1 MMRLLILA
9 FVGVIGLA
17 ATVQASK
24 EGILALS
31 SFSLESTGIGASGPV
46 EVSGKQ
52 DTKGIV
58 TIRVKAFGKEYAPS
72 EKQLAALR
80 NLPANGIQ
88 LSYEAGYRELGGR
101 TIYLL
106 FTNGFTSGVVQS
118 QLLAI
123 NETGEVKVAE
133 GRDN

>member
-1 MMRLLILA
+1 MRLLILA